1 MRKRRYMQFSTP
13 KTTAHT
19 AMTDKKTDFAPV
31 KEQKSPSATHKIE
44 LDHLHFM
51 SVTGVADVPT
61 FTDKTITIKLKDE
74 TLQVSGQNLSVK
86 NLDVESGKLQIQ
98 GRVDAIKYVT
108 KTTPSSIA
116 KRIFK

>member
-13 KTTAHT
+13 KSTHA

-31 KEQKSPSATHKIE
+31 NAQKSPSTTHKIE

-61 FTDKTITIKLKDE
+61 FTDKTVTIKLKDE

-86 NLDVESGKLQIQ
+86 NLDVESGKLQIE
-98 GRVDAIKYVT
+98 GRVDQIKYVT

>member
-1 MRKRRYMQFSTP
+1 
-13 KTTAHT
+13 
-19 AMTDKKTDFAPV
+19 MTDKKTDFAPV

-51 SVTGVADVPT
+51 SVTGAPDVPT
-61 FTDKTITIKLKDE
+61 FTDTTVTITLTDD

-86 NLDVESGKLQIQ
+86 MLEVECGKLQSE
-98 GRVDAIKYVT
+98 GRVYGIKYVT